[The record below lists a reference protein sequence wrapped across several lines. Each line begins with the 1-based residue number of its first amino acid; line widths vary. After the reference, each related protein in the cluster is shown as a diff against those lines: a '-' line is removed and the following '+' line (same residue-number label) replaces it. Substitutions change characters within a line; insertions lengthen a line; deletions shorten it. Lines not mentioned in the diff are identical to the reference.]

1 MAAAAY
7 PIAFF
12 MPEQRARARLHADGS
27 AVVQMAAVEFGT
39 GALTMA
45 TQVAADALGIERERR
60 RSSRPATAT
69 CPTRRRRS
77 APPARG

>member
-12 MPEQRARARLHADGS
+12 MPEQRARARLYADGS

-45 TQVAADALGIERERR
+45 TQVAADALGIEPGAVDS
-60 RSSRPATAT
+60 RSATAT
-69 CPTRRRRS
+69 CRTRPRPS
-77 APPARG
+77 ARPGRG

>member
-12 MPEQRARARLHADGS
+12 RPEQRARARLHADGS

-39 GALTMA
+39 GALMMA
-45 TQVAADALGIERERR
+45 TQVAADALGLEPHAVEFRAAD
-60 RSSRPATAT
+60 SDL
-69 CPTRRRRS
+69 PTRPRRS
-77 APPARG
+77 APPAPA